1 MITDINLQNFRS
13 YANDS
18 FELSPS
24 VNIIVGPN
32 ASGKTNLL
40 EAILMVSIGS
50 SYRARDLEVMQFNK
64 PWARVEAHT
73 KDFSRVIKIEKFE
86 DNRTIKT
93 FIINTKIVRRLNISQ
108 TLPVVLFEPNHLLTL
123 NGPPELR
130 RSYID
135 NILEQT
141 VTGFKALKARYKRA
155 LAQRNTQL
163 KQGSSVTRLFVWN
176 VRISELGGQI
186 FRERIELI
194 KKLQAL
200 VPDIY
205 KSLSEHTD
213 SIEFTYE
220 SDCKL
225 TDYETDLL
233 KKLEQHTELDVLR
246 GFTSHG
252 PHRDDLKISI
262 NSKLAGAVI
271 SRGEARTVLLAMKVV
286 EAKLIEEIRNQK
298 PLLLFDDVFSELDRA
313 RRLALTKLL
322 NNYQTFITTT
332 DADVVVRYFTESALI
347 IPTKS

>member
-1 MITDINLQNFRS
+1 M
-13 YANDS
+13 
-18 FELSPS
+18 
-24 VNIIVGPN
+24 
-32 ASGKTNLL
+32 
-40 EAILMVSIGS
+40 
-50 SYRARDLEVMQFNK
+50 
-64 PWARVEAHT
+64 
-73 KDFSRVIKIEKFE
+73 
-86 DNRTIKT
+86 
-93 FIINTKIVRRLNISQ
+93 
-108 TLPVVLFEPNHLLTL
+108 
-123 NGPPELR
+123 
-130 RSYID
+130 
-135 NILEQT
+135 
-141 VTGFKALKARYKRA
+141 
-155 LAQRNTQL
+155 
-163 KQGSSVTRLFVWN
+163 
-176 VRISELGGQI
+176 
-186 FRERIELI
+186 
-194 KKLQAL
+194 